1 MIIGKIS
8 EKEIDGALQLEA
20 PVTLRGETRSCFY
33 TIPIEYADLV
43 DAGTSDSFLLSL
55 VTAAMLAGEDIQV
68 EGKTSER
75 LFYQLRDVLVPIM
88 NVFNPRYKVIDIRAE
103 ELLSKLHAP
112 AIQRGVGTGLS
123 GGIDSFT
130 CIWNNFINPTSDRY
144 KLTHLFFFN
153 VGAHGMAHSDAEL
166 KKVELKFRAR
176 YQQMKIAANE
186 LGLPLVPVNSNMHSF
201 FQVGHLENCS
211 FVTPGAALL
220 MQRGIGRYY
229 LASDGHTFKDKY
241 HRLVI
246 IREQW
251 NAAEIDPLI
260 VPYMSTENMLMETT
274 ETHLSRMQKTML
286 VADLEVARRHL
297 NVCGDYDAMECNCS
311 HCEKCLRTLAM
322 LDVIGK
328 VDSFAKVFDLDMYRN
343 QVRKYYFAK
352 IIARRTKEPYY
363 RDIMAIARER
373 GLNLREHTT
382 FPAMLWVHFKDSLL
396 HNALRKIPGLRPVIQ
411 KLKRL

>member
-8 EKEIDGALQLEA
+8 EKEIDGAIQLEA
-20 PVTLRGETRSCFY
+20 PVTLYDETRTCFY
-33 TIPIEYADLV
+33 TIPIEYADLL
-43 DAGTSDSFLLSL
+43 DTGASDSFLLSL
-55 VTAAMLAGEDIQV
+55 VTAAMLAGEDIRV

-88 NVFNPRYKVIDIRAE
+88 NVFNPQYKIIDIEAE
-103 ELLSKLHAP
+103 ELTSRLHAP
-112 AIQRGVGTGLS
+112 TIQRGVGTGFS
-123 GGIDSFT
+123 GGIDSFA
-130 CIWNNFINPTSDRY
+130 CIWNYFINPRTDQY

-153 VGAHGMAHSDAEL
+153 VGAHGMAHSDTAL

-176 YQQMKIAANE
+176 YQQMKIAADE

-201 FQVGHLENCS
+201 FRVGHLENCS

-229 LASDGHTFKDKY
+229 LASDGHTFHDKY
-241 HRLVI
+241 HRLVN

-260 VPYMSTENMLMETT
+260 IPYMSTENMLFETT
-274 ETHLSRMQKTML
+274 ETHLSRMQKTKL
-286 VADLEVARRHL
+286 VADSEVARRHL
-297 NVCGDYDAMECNCS
+297 NVCGDYDAMEYNCS

-328 VDSFAKVFDLDMYRN
+328 IDSFAKVFDLDVYRN
-343 QVRKYYFAK
+343 QARKHYFAK
-352 IIARRTKEPYY
+352 VIAHQTKEPYY
-363 RDIMAIARER
+363 RDMIATARER
-373 GLNLREHTT
+373 GLDLKEHTT
-382 FPAMLWVHFKDSLL
+382 FLTILWERFKDTAL
-396 HNALRKIPGLRPVIQ
+396 HNALRKIPGLRPVIR